1 MIMGQSLIEVFK
13 GSIVMV
19 VLLAASIAALALTIE
34 RLWYF
39 FRNRFNPAKAIIEL
53 RRLLGSSGPSEALN
67 WAKGMKNPLGRVFS
81 AALEN
86 LSLTG
91 DELSDLLYS
100 IVLEE
105 RVRYER
111 LLGGLGTL
119 ANAATLLGLLG
130 TVVGLIQAFGN
141 IAATGSGGPA
151 VVSGGIAQA
160 LLTTA
165 FGLIIGIPTLFF
177 YNYFSKKAADQSMIL
192 ESTSDRLIVML
203 ERFKRRTQPGP
214 ATQAPPRPPTAR
226 TQPAPTPTPPAA
238 PPPEPEPKPTDSGW
252 DF

>member
-1 MIMGQSLIEVFK
+1 MIMGQSLVEIFRN
-13 GSIVMV
+13 SFVMI
-19 VLLAASIAALALTIE
+19 VLLVASIAALALTIE
-34 RLWYF
+34 RFWYF
-39 FRNRFNPAKAIIEL
+39 WRNRFNPARSLLEL
-53 RRLLGSSGPSEALN
+53 RRVLGTSGPDAALS
-67 WAKGMKNPLGRVFS
+67 WARTQKNPLGRLF
-81 AALEN
+81 ALALEN
-86 LSLTG
+86 MMLSGEET
-91 DELSDLLYS
+91 SDLLYS
-100 IVLEE
+100 TILAE

-130 TVVGLIQAFGN
+130 TVIGLIQAFGN

-177 YNYFSKKAADQSMIL
+177 YNYFSKKAADNSMTL
-192 ESTSDRLIVML
+192 ESATDRLIVML
-203 ERFKRRTQPGP
+203 ERYKRRGSGP
-214 ATQAPPRPPTAR
+214 EAEASPRPAP
-226 TQPAPTPTPPAA
+226 QPAPTPPRQ
-238 PPPEPEPKPTDSGW
+238 EENW

>member
-1 MIMGQSLIEVFK
+1 MFTL
-13 GSIVMV
+13 
-19 VLLAASIAALALTIE
+19 
-34 RLWYF
+34 
-39 FRNRFNPAKAIIEL
+39 
-53 RRLLGSSGPSEALN
+53 
-67 WAKGMKNPLGRVFS
+67 
-81 AALEN
+81 ALEN
-86 LSLTG
+86 MALTG
-91 DELSDLLYS
+91 DEVSDLLYS
-100 IVLEE
+100 MILEE

-177 YNYFSKKAADQSMIL
+177 YNYFSKKSADNSMTL
-192 ESTSDRLIVML
+192 ESAADRLIVMI
-203 ERFKRRTQPGP
+203 ERYKQRAAGTAP
-214 ATQAPPRPPTAR
+214 A
-226 TQPAPTPTPPAA
+226 QPAPQPRPTSQPTPQPAPQPQPA
-238 PPPEPEPKPTDSGW
+238 PPEPPKREDAW

>member
-1 MIMGQSLIEVFK
+1 MIMGQSLVEVFK
-13 GSIVMV
+13 GSFVMV
-19 VLLAASIAALALTIE
+19 ILLVASIAALALTIE

-39 FRNRFNPAKAIIEL
+39 WRNRFNPTKSLLEL
-53 RRLLGSSGPSEALN
+53 RRILGTSGPAAALD
-67 WAKGMKNPLGRVFS
+67 WARTQKNPLGRLF
-81 AALEN
+81 ALALEN
-86 LSLTG
+86 MSLSG
-91 DELSDLLYS
+91 DEVSDLLYS
-100 IVLEE
+100 TILTE

-151 VVSGGIAQA
+151 VISGGIAQA

-177 YNYFSKKAADQSMIL
+177 YNYFSKKAADNSMTL
-192 ESTSDRLIVML
+192 ESTTDRLIVML
-203 ERFKRRTQPGP
+203 ERYKKRGGP
-214 ATQAPPRPPTAR
+214 AEPATGTAPRARPEP
-226 TQPAPTPTPPAA
+226 QPAPAPA
-238 PPPEPEPKPTDSGW
+238 PKPEESW
-252 DF
+252 EF